1 MDFLVTFVL
10 TFAIFIV
17 IDLIWLGVIARTF
30 YKNQLGHL
38 MAERVNWTAA
48 IVFYS
53 LFIVG
58 LVVFVI
64 NPAIDASSVARAFM
78 LGGLFGLIAYA
89 TYDLT
94 NLATLKDWP
103 ILVTVVDLAW
113 GTALGALTSGL
124 SYLVV
129 QAII

>member
-1 MDFLVTFVL
+1 MDFLITFVL

>member
-1 MDFLVTFVL
+1 MDFLITFVL
-10 TFAIFIV
+10 TFAIFII